1 MTQFPSDQVPAPVST
16 AKRTTLQWVI
26 MGGLF
31 VFALALCTLVVLL
44 MLRRGPAMA
53 Y

>member
-1 MTQFPSDQVPAPVST
+1 MTRPLQNVSNT
-16 AKRTTLQWVI
+16 GKQRPLQLAI

-31 VFALALCTLVVLL
+31 VFALALCALVVLL

>member
-1 MTQFPSDQVPAPVST
+1 MRHLPLDQVPASAST
-16 AKRTTLQWVI
+16 AKRSTLQWAI

>member
-1 MTQFPSDQVPAPVST
+1 MTPLPLDTVEPGASPPKRPS
-16 AKRTTLQWVI
+16 LQWAI